1 MELEKNNFINNN
13 NESYYSSN
21 EQNGNDKNKEYEED
35 EINSDEYISSSM
47 LDVDTNTYINLTHG
61 NNSNI
66 KIINEDESKE
76 NKRNENINIKDNNK
90 PEDIAIKTII
100 FNKNN
105 KIIHPHKLY
114 GYNNKV
120 MENKNMIKV
129 NEANFSLNIN
139 NKKSYIEKDNNC
151 SDIKKYNSLLIK
163 KKNDKF
169 MKYNNLYNSIN
180 NNHYKL
186 NSFQNEEF
194 NSCFL
199 NENLLKD
206 LLLLKQGQRYKI
218 LRNSQSIKNEKTQ
231 GRLSTSNKIDDSN
244 YINKSNI
251 NLLKKMQKNN
261 CPNNLEENNNNTN
274 TNINNNNRR
283 INPISNPNVYVK
295 KLVKNINNRE
305 NDSPFNKKLKINTSI
320 INKKLDF
327 LNNNNKIKEES
338 IGHKNKNL
346 KEIISLY
353 KNENREVSKD
363 KNKIDNKSKS
373 IGKEIKIRLKN
384 EMRNCENKKIKK
396 IDLSIA
402 PSKNRIR
409 KLRCF
414 NSFFPKYEDKT
425 IIKFLNNEQF
435 LTYSNINNMN
445 TANNRVL
452 SNNSEFVNKSLDVKK
467 MNDLSNKKQ
476 KKSIKQR
483 RNLSTDINFISNNIN
498 NILYKSLNKKISKEQ
513 HSYDKKNILITRK
526 IKERNDDYLFP
537 FIKTKVQLTNKGQ
550 NRVNNSK
557 FNLRNNL
564 FINISKKYNKN
575 RLNEM
580 LKDKTFNYT
589 LISKNNKSI
598 DNNDRNKNNGK
609 SLLENS
615 KLNNSSNKKVNNE
628 NIYKNI
634 MKSFYGRNID
644 NSNVHYHNL
653 YGNNMKARKTDY
665 KYYNKYNITNNFNSH
680 INNININTSNNLI
693 NLITNITTNED
704 FQSFSGNNISIQ
716 RGLSKTGKNYIKNK
730 FINSNSSYQN
740 RKIKK
745 SQINDNLSKLT
756 SIDSFNKK
764 NSLEKSYLTNKF
776 IKNHYQRNNII
787 NIKKSKKSQNKNLV
801 NFNNNNKENNNK
813 RMNDNN
819 NIISNSF
826 RYNSND
832 KKKPNN
838 NNDKN
843 LIKNKLKKPQIFSER
858 NNNMK
863 KFCTIKYDISDNKYK
878 KNKKFYL

>member
-1 MELEKNNFINNN
+1 MEFEKNKFNNKN
-13 NESYYSSN
+13 NLSYYSSN
-21 EQNGNDKNKEYEED
+21 EKNDRNKEYEED

-47 LDVDTNTYINLTHG
+47 LDVDTNTYINLTHD

-66 KIINEDESKE
+66 KILNEDESKE
-76 NKRNENINIKDNNK
+76 NKRSENINNNNK

-114 GYNNKV
+114 DYNNKI
-120 MENKNMIKV
+120 MENKNIIKV
-129 NEANFSLNIN
+129 NEASFSLNIN
-139 NKKSYIEKDNNC
+139 NKKSYIGKDNNC

-163 KKNDKF
+163 KKDDKF
-169 MKYNNLYNSIN
+169 MKYTNLYNSIN

-186 NSFQNEEF
+186 NSYQNEEL

-206 LLLLKQGQRYKI
+206 LLILKQGQRYKI
-218 LRNSQSIKNEKTQ
+218 LRNSQSIRNEKTQ

-244 YINKSNI
+244 YINKSNV
-251 NLLKKMQKNN
+251 NLLKRMQKNN
-261 CPNNLEENNNNTN
+261 FKESKNNTN
-274 TNINNNNRR
+274 KNNNNNRK
-283 INPISNPNVYVK
+283 INQITNPNIYVK

-305 NDSPFNKKLKINTSI
+305 NDSPFNKKLKINPSND
-320 INKKLDF
+320 NKKLDF
-327 LNNNNKIKEES
+327 LNNNKIKEES
-338 IGHKNKNL
+338 LGNKNKNL
-346 KEIISLY
+346 KEIICLH
-353 KNENREVSKD
+353 KNENKETSKD
-363 KNKIDNKSKS
+363 KNKVDNKSTS

-384 EMRNCENKKIKK
+384 EMNRNRENKKIKK
-396 IDLSIA
+396 IDLSIV
-402 PSKNRIR
+402 PSKNKIR

-414 NSFFPKYEDKT
+414 NSFFPKNEDKT

-435 LTYSNINNMN
+435 LTYSNINNLN
-445 TANNRVL
+445 TANKRMI
-452 SNNSEFVNKSLDVKK
+452 SNNSEFINKSLDVKK
-467 MNDLSNKKQ
+467 MHDLSNKKQ
-476 KKSIKQR
+476 KKNIKQR
-483 RNLSTDINFISNNIN
+483 RNLSTDINFISNNMN
-498 NILYKSLNKKISKEQ
+498 NILYKSLNKKLLKGQ
-513 HSYDKKNILITRK
+513 YSYDKKNVLITRK

-537 FIKTKVQLTNKGQ
+537 FIKTKVQLTNIGQ
-550 NRVNNSK
+550 NRTNNSK

-575 RLNEM
+575 KLNEM
-580 LKDKTFNYT
+580 IKDKTFNYT

-598 DNNDRNKNNGK
+598 DNNDRNKNKGK

-634 MKSFYGRNID
+634 MKSFYGRNTD
-644 NSNVHYHNL
+644 NSNIHYHNL
-653 YGNNMKARKTDY
+653 YGNNIKARKTDY

-716 RGLSKTGKNYIKNK
+716 RGITKTGKNNIKNK
-730 FINSNSSYQN
+730 FINTNSSFQN
-740 RKIKK
+740 RKIKLNK
-745 SQINDNLSKLT
+745 VDNLSKLT

-764 NSLEKSYLTNKF
+764 NSSEKNYLTNKI

-787 NIKKSKKSQNKNLV
+787 NIKKSQNKNLV

-813 RMNDNN
+813 KMNENN
-819 NIISNSF
+819 NIVSNSF

-832 KKKPNN
+832 KKKLSN

-843 LIKNKLKKPQIFSER
+843 LIKKKLKKPQIFSER
-858 NNNMK
+858 NNYMK

-878 KNKKFYL
+878 NSKKYNL

>member
-1 MELEKNNFINNN
+1 MEFEKNNNNN
-13 NESYYSSN
+13 VSHYSSN
-21 EQNGNDKNKEYEED
+21 EKNERNKEYEED

-47 LDVDTNTYINLTHG
+47 LDVDTNTYINLTHD

-76 NKRNENINIKDNNK
+76 NKRSENINKDNNK
-90 PEDIAIKTII
+90 AEDISIKTII

-105 KIIHPHKLY
+105 KIIHPHNLY
-114 GYNNKV
+114 GYNNKI
-120 MENKNMIKV
+120 MENNNNIIKV
-129 NEANFSLNIN
+129 NETNFSLNIN

-163 KKNDKF
+163 KKEDKF

-180 NNHYKL
+180 NNHCKL
-186 NSFQNEEF
+186 NSFQNEEL

-199 NENLLKD
+199 NENMLKD
-206 LLLLKQGQRYKI
+206 LLILKQGQKYKI
-218 LRNSQSIKNEKTQ
+218 MRNSQSIKNEKTQ

-244 YINKSNI
+244 YINKSNVNLIKKFQKI
-251 NLLKKMQKNN
+251 NI
-261 CPNNLEENNNNTN
+261 PYNLEESNNNTN
-274 TNINNNNRR
+274 TNNNRR
-283 INPISNPNVYVK
+283 INPITNSNVYVK
-295 KLVKNINNRE
+295 KLVKNINNRD
-305 NDSPFNKKLKINTSI
+305 NDSPFNKKLKINTSND
-320 INKKLDF
+320 NKKLDF
-327 LNNNNKIKEES
+327 LNNNKIKEES
-338 IGHKNKNL
+338 LGNRNKNL

-353 KNENREVSKD
+353 KNENREISRD
-363 KNKIDNKSKS
+363 RNKFDNKSKS
-373 IGKEIKIRLKN
+373 SGKEIKIRLKN
-384 EMRNCENKKIKK
+384 EMNRNCENKKIKK
-396 IDLSIA
+396 IDLSIV
-402 PSKNRIR
+402 PSKNKIR

-414 NSFFPKYEDKT
+414 NSFFPKNEDKT

-435 LTYSNINNMN
+435 LTYSNIINMN
-445 TANNRVL
+445 TANNRVIN
-452 SNNSEFVNKSLDVKK
+452 NNSELINKSLDVKK
-467 MNDLSNKKQ
+467 MHDLSHKRQ

-498 NILYKSLNKKISKEQ
+498 NILYKSLNKKILKEQ
-513 HSYDKKNILITRK
+513 YSYDKKNVLITRK
-526 IKERNDDYLFP
+526 IKDRNDDYLFP
-537 FIKTKVQLTNKGQ
+537 FVKTKVQLTNKSQ
-550 NRVNNSK
+550 NRTNNSK

-575 RLNEM
+575 NLNEM
-580 LKDKTFNYT
+580 IRDKTFNYT

-598 DNNDRNKNNGK
+598 ENNDRNKNNGK
-609 SLLENS
+609 SLFENS
-615 KLNNSSNKKVNNE
+615 KLNNSSNKKINNE
-628 NIYKNI
+628 NIYRNI
-634 MKSFYGRNID
+634 IKSIYGRNID

-704 FQSFSGNNISIQ
+704 FQSFSGNNLSIQ
-716 RGLSKTGKNYIKNK
+716 RGIQKAAKSNLKNK

-740 RKIKK
+740 RKIKNNK
-745 SQINDNLSKLT
+745 INDNLSKFT
-756 SIDSFNKK
+756 SVDSFNKK
-764 NSLEKSYLTNKF
+764 NSSEKSYLTNKF

-787 NIKKSKKSQNKNLV
+787 NIKKCKKSQNKNLV
-801 NFNNNNKENNNK
+801 NFINNNNKENNNK

-832 KKKPNN
+832 KKRLNN

-843 LIKNKLKKPQIFSER
+843 LIKNKLKKPHIFSER
-858 NNNMK
+858 NSNMK

-878 KNKKFYL
+878 NNKKFYL